1 VTVGSHRLSTLEFPS
16 WRRSV
21 DFSTPLWLAV
31 ALFLVLLVGLPIG
44 WVLVTS
50 LRSSLAALTFANYA
64 AAFTERDLL
73 QPIMLTLGIG
83 LGVGG
88 LSVLVGAPMGWLVA
102 RTDLPGRRLIKN
114 LVLASFVTPP
124 FLGAFCW
131 TLLAGPNAG
140 VINIW
145 WRDLS
150 GATTPLFNIYS
161 VAGLIFVTFLYCFPF
176 VFALLT
182 NALDLVSSDVEEAAG
197 ILGASAVRTSFTITL
212 PLVAPAILSGFI
224 LAFLQA
230 LTEFGPPA
238 ILALPAGFHTMTT
251 RIWALFQFPPRLEV
265 AAAYSVPLLLVSVL
279 LLGLQRRLMGRRGYA
294 TVVGKSTGR
303 RPIRLGWTAVPALLF
318 CCGVLGLSIFL
329 PYFILIRAA
338 VSRAWAQPLSGA
350 NFTLDNFGFAL
361 FGYGATVQAIGNT
374 VKLGLLTATVGTLL
388 AVILA
393 YVVHRRAIRFASV
406 LAFFATAPL
415 AVPGIVLAVGLFL
428 AYTRPPLILYGTL
441 WILFLAYLTR
451 ELPVGF
457 AQTENTMRSIHVELE
472 EASRILGATR
482 LRALRDIMVP
492 LARSG
497 AAATWC
503 FVFIG
508 AIRELSAS
516 ILLFTSQSRVV
527 SVVMYDLKE
536 EGKWEVISVL
546 GILLLTCTFAIVAI
560 VNRLG
565 RQHTSL
571 L

>member
-1 VTVGSHRLSTLEFPS
+1 MPV
-16 WRRSV
+16 WI
-21 DFSTPLWLAV
+21 AV
-31 ALFLVLLVGLPIG
+31 AVFLILLVALPIG

-50 LRSSLAALTFANYA
+50 VRTAQTSLTLANYL
-64 AAFTERDLL
+64 AAFTDRDLL
-73 QPIMLTLGIG
+73 QPILVTLGVG
-83 LGVGG
+83 LGVGV

-102 RTDLPGRRLIKN
+102 RTDLPSRRLIKN

-140 VINIW
+140 VINTW
-145 WRDLS
+145 WRNLTGS
-150 GATTPLFNIYS
+150 STPLFNVYS
-161 VAGLIFVTFLYCFPF
+161 VAGLVFVTFLYCFPF

-182 NALDLVSSDVEEAAG
+182 NALDLISTDVEEAAG
-197 ILGASAVRTSFTITL
+197 ILGASPLRTSLTVTL
-212 PLVAPAILSGFI
+212 PLVAPAILGGFI

-238 ILALPAGFHTMTT
+238 ILALPAGFHTITT
-251 RIWALFQFPPRLEV
+251 RIWALFQFPPHLEI
-265 AAAYSVPLLLVSVL
+265 AAAYSMPLLLVSVL
-279 LLGLQRRLMGRRGYA
+279 LLGLQRRLLRRRGYA
-294 TVVGKSTGR
+294 TVLGKTVGR
-303 RPIRLGWTAVPALLF
+303 RPIKLGWAALPALVL
-318 CCGVLGLSIFL
+318 CYGVLGLSIFL

-338 VSRAWAQPLSGA
+338 VSRAWAQPLTIE
-350 NFTLDNFGFAL
+350 NFTVDNFGFAL
-361 FGYGATVQAIGNT
+361 FGYSATVQAIGNT
-374 VKLGLLTATVGTLL
+374 VKLGVLTASVGTLL
-388 AVILA
+388 AVIVA
-393 YVVHRRAIRFASV
+393 YVVHRRIIRVASL
-406 LAFFATAPL
+406 LAFVATAPL

-482 LRALRDIMVP
+482 LRALRDIMLP

-497 AAATWC
+497 VAATWC

-565 RQHTSL
+565 RQQTSL

>member
-1 VTVGSHRLSTLEFPS
+1 VC
-16 WRRSV
+16 
-21 DFSTPLWLAV
+21 V
-31 ALFLVLLVGLPIG
+31 ALFLVLLVALPIG

-50 LRSSLAALTFANYA
+50 LRTAQASATFANYA
-64 AAFTERDLL
+64 TAFTDRDLL
-73 QPIMLTLGIG
+73 QPILLTLGVG
-83 LGVGG
+83 LGVGT
-88 LSVLVGAPMGWLVA
+88 LSALVGAAMGWLVA
-102 RTDLPGRRLIKN
+102 RTDLPSRRLIKN

-140 VINIW
+140 VINTW
-145 WRDLS
+145 WKDLS
-150 GATTPLFNIYS
+150 GSTTPLFNVYS

-182 NALDLVSSDVEEAAG
+182 NALDLISSDVEEAAA
-197 ILGASAVRTSFTITL
+197 ILGASPLRTGLSVTL

-224 LAFLQA
+224 LAFLTA

-251 RIWALFQFPPRLEV
+251 RIWSLFQYPPRLEV
-265 AAAYSVPLLLVSVL
+265 AAAYSVPLLLASVL
-279 LLGLQRRLMGRRGYA
+279 LLGAQRRLLRRRGYA
-294 TVVGKSTGR
+294 TVLGKSVGR
-303 RPIRLGWTAVPALLF
+303 QRIKLGWTAVPALLF
-318 CCGVLGLSIFL
+318 CYAVLGLSIFL

-338 VSRAWAQPLSGA
+338 VSRAWAQPLTA
-350 NFTLDNFGFAL
+350 QNFTLDNFGFAL
-361 FGYGATVQAIGNT
+361 FGYSATVQAILNT
-374 VKLGLLTATVGTLL
+374 VVLGVLTATVGTLL
-388 AVILA
+388 AVVVA
-393 YVVHRRAIRFASV
+393 YVVHRRAIRLASL
-406 LAFFATAPL
+406 LAFVATAPL

-428 AYTRPPLILYGTL
+428 AYTRPPLVLYGTI

-457 AQTENTMRSIHVELE
+457 AQTENTMRSIHLELE
-472 EASRILGATR
+472 DASRILGATR
-482 LRALRDIMVP
+482 LRALRDILFP

-497 AAATWC
+497 VAASWC

-546 GILLLTCTFAIVAI
+546 GILLLTSTFAIVAI

-565 RQHTSL
+565 RQQTSL